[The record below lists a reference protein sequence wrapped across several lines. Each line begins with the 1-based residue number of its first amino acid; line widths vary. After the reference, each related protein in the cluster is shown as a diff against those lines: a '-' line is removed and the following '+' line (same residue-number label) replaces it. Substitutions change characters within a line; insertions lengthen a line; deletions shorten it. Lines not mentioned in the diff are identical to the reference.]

1 MGHLGKVKE
10 EVYRALAERLNKNP
24 VGAPVSETLME
35 ILHRLYT
42 ENEAEV
48 DSKFPLLPMTL
59 DKISGITGRGIEEL
73 KNIFG
78 EHGGQRTGNR
88 PGA

>member
-1 MGHLGKVKE
+1 
-10 EVYRALAERLNKNP
+10 
-24 VGAPVSETLME
+24 ME

-42 ENEAEV
+42 ESEAEV
-48 DSKFPLLPMTL
+48 GSKFPLLPMAL

-88 PGA
+88 PGALRMSRRASLYVPPRDKKEQMMAIAGEKGKL